1 MLLAAMLLMMGW
13 GGPVLAAGPNYSIE
27 LDDVPALRSPLTAI
41 LDHPPAQAEK
51 RVETVP
57 AGPAPKMAILLPL
70 SNDSLG
76 EAAQVVRQ
84 GIEAAWK
91 VDGDAELRWY
101 TTRLDDVQARYQQ
114 ALSEGAEVVI
124 GPLTRPEIAAIAP
137 LVKMPT
143 LALNT
148 LPANPAPG
156 LYALHLAAEA
166 DAEQVAQAMHHA
178 GSVFPMLMVGSD
190 PLSQRQAQAWT
201 AAWVELAGR
210 QPRTL
215 RWPAEAERWQQQR
228 ESVDAVAVM
237 LNTAEWAALRQTLG
251 SVPAYLPPS
260 LNEQAPVGSE
270 GLAITVLDMP
280 WLLTPDTGVSA
291 RYPRPL
297 EPLTHATERLYALG
311 IDAFRVAR
319 RLAGRNTPGL
329 WLDGVSGRLQLGS
342 GREVQRRLLLSS
354 PTGQL
359 WLDE

>member
-13 GGPVLAAGPNYSIE
+13 GGPALAAGPNYSIE
-27 LDDVPALRSPLTAI
+27 LEDVPALKSPLTAI
-41 LDHPPAQAEK
+41 LDHPAARQEK
-51 RVETVP
+51 RVDTLP
-57 AGPAPKMAILLPL
+57 AGPAPRMAVLLPL
-70 SNDSLG
+70 SSNSLG
-76 EAAQVVRQ
+76 DAAQVVRQ

-101 TTRLDDVQARYQQ
+101 AIGPEDVQARYQQ
-114 ALSEGAEVVI
+114 ALDDGAQVVI

-137 LVKMPT
+137 LVTRPT

-166 DAEQVAQAMHHA
+166 DAWQVAQAMHRA
-178 GSVFPMLMVGSD
+178 GAIFPMLMVGRD
-190 PLSQRQAQAWT
+190 PLSQRQAQAWA

-215 RWPAEAERWQQQR
+215 NWPDEAERWQEQR
-228 ESVDAVAVM
+228 DSVDAVAVM
-237 LNTAEWAALRQTLG
+237 MGAAEWAKLQPVLG
-251 SVPAYLPPS
+251 AVPAYLPPG
-260 LNEQAPVGSE
+260 LNERTPPGSE
-270 GLAITVLDMP
+270 GLAVTVLDMP

-319 RLAGRNTPGL
+319 RLAGRNTPGV
-329 WLDGVSGRLQLGS
+329 WLDGVSGRLQLGA
-342 GREVQRRLLLSS
+342 GREVQRSLLLSS
-354 PTGQL
+354 PTGQR